1 MIAENLLNFILR
13 YAVGVKFLFFK
24 DVMIQE
30 TLVPAIFAFVW
41 FVILAIAYSKD
52 GEYKAPQSLF
62 YMQKQ

>member
-41 FVILAIAYSKD
+41 FVILILSI
-52 GEYKAPQSLF
+52 
-62 YMQKQ
+62 